1 MITLSIIEKDSTI
14 MAIVYIFTFVL
25 MFMHAIHNTLTSLIK
40 EFFII
45 KKIELVNEEKK
56 KNQETDY
63 LYIEEIKTKS

>member
-1 MITLSIIEKDSTI
+1 